1 MRFRARRVGYAEVMS
16 TIAVFLALGG
26 GAWALAKDSVTER
39 EIQNGSV
46 RSVELT
52 NDDVRGAD
60 IEAGAV
66 GASDVADGSLG
77 AAEIADGSVGG
88 AEIDEDSLSFQA
100 LPGAGVLAAQIR
112 DIGGDGDLTFG
123 PLSGRAVAST
133 VIEEVAE
140 GLPPPTTFGNLAVF
154 LPDVLAAGESRTFTV
169 VVEARAGG
177 QILDSDI
184 SCTIGAGQDHCFDGA
199 TDGSGA
205 LLAAVRVESTGA
217 GLSATDSAFVGLAAE
232 SGLD

>member
-77 AAEIADGSVGG
+77 AADIAN
-88 AEIDEDSLSFQA
+88 LC
-100 LPGAGVLAAQIR
+100 
-112 DIGGDGDLTFG
+112 GDGDLTFG

-184 SCTIGAGQDHCFDGA
+184 SCTIGAGQDHCFDGD

>member
-1 MRFRARRVGYAEVMS
+1 MRSRARRVGYAEAMS

-26 GAWALAKDSVTER
+26 GAWALAKDSVGER

-46 RSVELT
+46 RSVELA

-66 GASDVADGSLG
+66 GSSDVAAESLG
-77 AAEIADGSVGG
+77 AAEIADGSIGG
-88 AEIDEDSLSFQA
+88 AEIDEDSLSFQT

-112 DIGGDGDLTFG
+112 NLGGDGDLTFG

-133 VIEEVAE
+133 VIEDVAE
-140 GLPPPTTFGNLAVF
+140 GLPAPTTFGNLAVF
-154 LPDVLAAGESRTFTV
+154 LPDALAAGESRTFTV
-169 VVEARAGG
+169 VVEASAGG
-177 QILDSDI
+177 QILDSEI
-184 SCTIGAGQDHCFDGA
+184 SCTIDAGHDHCFDGE

-205 LLAAVRVESTGA
+205 LLAAIRVESTGA
-217 GLSATDSAFVGLAAE
+217 GLSATDSAFVGLAVE
-232 SGLD
+232 SDLE